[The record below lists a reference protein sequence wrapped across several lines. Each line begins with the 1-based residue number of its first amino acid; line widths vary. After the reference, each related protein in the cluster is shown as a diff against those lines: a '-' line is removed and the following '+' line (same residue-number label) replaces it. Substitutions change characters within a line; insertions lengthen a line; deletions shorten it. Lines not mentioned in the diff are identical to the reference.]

1 VVITHKSS
9 LGSEM
14 RGGAVHDSKKYP
26 ADGLKNGNPIQM
38 MDQMMDAWEEQIKS
52 PNPVIVFLGDL
63 FERRGIA
70 SPLRRNI
77 DKVEQ

>member
-1 VVITHKSS
+1 
-9 LGSEM
+9 
-14 RGGAVHDSKKYP
+14 
-26 ADGLKNGNPIQM
+26 M

-52 PNPVIVFLGDL
+52 TNPVIVFLGDL

>member
-1 VVITHKSS
+1 
-9 LGSEM
+9 LGSETI
-14 RGGAVHDSKKYP
+14 GGAVHDSKKYP

-63 FERRGIA
+63 FRTPRHRFAAQAEHR
-70 SPLRRNI
+70 
-77 DKVEQ
+77 